1 MTVPLSHF
9 VIRKNQS
16 SLFLK
21 KKPNLARILSYTLC
35 YQLEISAVT
44 NVTNVT
50 NYLLMFM
57 HAQKKSKNDLKFEN
71 KLSVKL
77 TVQVSDGFKKL
88 VMLKLV
94 AF

>member
-1 MTVPLSHF
+1 
-9 VIRKNQS
+9 
-16 SLFLK
+16 
-21 KKPNLARILSYTLC
+21 
-35 YQLEISAVT
+35 
-44 NVTNVT
+44 
-50 NYLLMFM
+50 MFM
-57 HAQKKSKNDLKFEN
+57 HAQKKSKNDLKLEN